1 MMRRYLTILLATSA
15 LIVGASGASAADM
28 PVRAYTKAP
37 LYAPPYNWTG
47 LYAGV
52 NAGYGWTKSMNGVIG
67 GGQIGYNWQTSNIVL
82 GFEADIDA
90 SGQRGTKNVTNT
102 TGAISLSETDKM
114 NYFGTAR
121 ARLGVAMDRWLPYV
135 TGGLAY
141 TSVNRNGSAVAGAA
155 GTYSATDT
163 KMGYAVGAGV
173 EYAFSHNWSA
183 KLEYLFLGY
192 NGNTNTYALAP
203 ATSVSYGQLSDNIVR
218 IGANYHF

>member
-1 MMRRYLTILLATSA
+1 
-15 LIVGASGASAADM
+15 M

-37 LYAPPYNWTG
+37 AYAPAYNWTG

-82 GFEADIDA
+82 GLETDIQA
-90 SGQRGTKNVTNT
+90 SGQRGTKNVTGT
-102 TGAISLSETDKM
+102 TGAITLSETDKM

-141 TSVNRNGSAVAGAA
+141 TSVNRNGNALTGAT
-155 GTYSATDT
+155 GTYSATNT
-163 KMGYAVGAGV
+163 KTGYAIGAGV
-173 EYAFSHNWSA
+173 EYAFAQNWSA

-203 ATSVSYGQLSDNIVR
+203 ATTVAYGRLNDNVVR